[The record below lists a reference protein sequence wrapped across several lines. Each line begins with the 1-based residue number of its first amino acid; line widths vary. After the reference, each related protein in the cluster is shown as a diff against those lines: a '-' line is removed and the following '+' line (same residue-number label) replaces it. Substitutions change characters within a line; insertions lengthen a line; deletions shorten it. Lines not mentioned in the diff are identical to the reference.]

1 MNDVYLDHLA
11 YALGERRC
19 SVDETVAAGRASS
32 TPSALREAGFVNHHV
47 CAEQTTAYDLAKRT
61 IETMGADLGRVGAI
75 IYATCLPLNAS
86 IGSEQRFR
94 ETHDVKHLMDFPA
107 SHLQADFG
115 LDGALVI
122 GLSQQACTGMLG
134 SLRLARALL
143 HAEPEVGDVLCLTA
157 DRFPHG
163 AHYEQ
168 AYNVISDGA
177 AACVVSRVPR
187 GFRLIACHS
196 ITNGALAHASDDE
209 TVGSYFTYTRRVIE
223 ETLQKARLRIPDIT
237 WIVPQNVNVKAWQIL
252 ARLLGVEPCRVYC
265 ESIADVAHVISGDNV
280 INLRR
285 LCDSGQIQPGHR
297 VLLCMAGYGLNWQ
310 CVILEKA
317 REQ

>member
-143 HAEPEVGDVLCLTA
+143 HAELHSNRWCRGPRKRRSRHSKKKKSV
-157 DRFPHG
+157 R
-163 AHYEQ
+163 
-168 AYNVISDGA
+168 GA
-177 AACVVSRVPR
+177 ARFSQDRCSRDWACDVNEFPR
-187 GFRLIACHS
+187 K
-196 ITNGALAHASDDE
+196 DK
-209 TVGSYFTYTRRVIE
+209 TR
-223 ETLQKARLRIPDIT
+223 
-237 WIVPQNVNVKAWQIL
+237 
-252 ARLLGVEPCRVYC
+252 
-265 ESIADVAHVISGDNV
+265 
-280 INLRR
+280 
-285 LCDSGQIQPGHR
+285 
-297 VLLCMAGYGLNWQ
+297 
-310 CVILEKA
+310 
-317 REQ
+317 